1 MRGFMRQSVQAYK
14 DMCEDPDMKLRKVA
28 TPFLVSSIP
37 PDIEVAAVDGGNPTI
52 TNEDDDSEPRGALAK
67 VASSVLMKL
76 LYGAR
81 VARWDLLKAVTRLA
95 GRVSRWTRQSDAE
108 LHRLI
113 CYVDSTIELVLWGWV
128 GDAGDA
134 VDLFLYADADCRG
147 SPQLQVHVGHCD
159 VRRG

>member
-1 MRGFMRQSVQAYK
+1 MRQCVQPYK
-14 DMCEDPDMKLRKVA
+14 DLCDDPDMQLRKVT
-28 TPFLVSSIP
+28 TPFLASSIS
-37 PDIEVAAVDGGNPTI
+37 PDVEVGAVDGASPTI

-95 GRVSRWTRQSDAE
+95 GRVSRWTRQNDAE

-113 CYVDSTIELVLWGWV
+113 SYVDSTIELVLWGWV

-134 VDLFLYADADCRG
+134 VDLFLLR
-147 SPQLQVHVGHCD
+147 
-159 VRRG
+159 